1 MSRRSFRSRFVSRWL
16 ALLPALVLAAN
27 AAIPVSADEPIRLYS
42 AAWVVDSSP
51 TSTVDLPGGTTS
63 VKLRITNDSTSTE
76 NIASASVTLPSGY
89 ALLPDEV
96 FGATVVI
103 TGLDVAPGDYADTPI
118 NVRAPCLPNTDSTTW
133 VTTAASSESAAFAL
147 SDGPGDPTTT
157 RSETS
162 CELRFANQ
170 PNTTK

>member
-42 AAWVVDSSP
+42 AAWVVDSST

-76 NIASASVTLPSGY
+76 HIASASVTLPSDY
-89 ALLPDEV
+89 ELLPSGGL
-96 FGATVVI
+96 GATVAI
-103 TGLDVAPGDYADTPI
+103 TGLDVAPGESTDDITI
-118 NVRAPCLPNTDSTTW
+118 NAKGEIAVHGARILC
-133 VTTAASSESAAFAL
+133 
-147 SDGPGDPTTT
+147 
-157 RSETS
+157 
-162 CELRFANQ
+162 
-170 PNTTK
+170 